1 MAKGGGM
8 LMVTRHGDLGVVS
21 IQQKQF
27 LNDDVINRF
36 AEEAMDLVESK
47 GYAKL
52 VLDFANVEYLSSKM
66 LGKLMALY
74 KKVQAENGGMAL
86 CNVRKDLRE
95 VFEVTQLDKILNL
108 QPNQGTA
115 INSLEKK
122 KKRGWFR

>member
-1 MAKGGGM
+1 MAMGGGM
-8 LMVTRHGDLGVVS
+8 LIVTRHGDLGVVS
-21 IQQKQF
+21 IQQKRF

-36 AEEAMDLVESK
+36 SEEAMDLVESQ

-74 KKVQAENGGMAL
+74 KRLQVENGGLAL

-95 VFEVTQLDKILNL
+95 VFEVTQLDTVLNL
-108 QPNQGTA
+108 HDDQGKA
-115 INSLEKK
+115 VKSLQKK